1 MNPYHSQLSSETSG
15 ASRARLACLMGLG
28 LSLGF
33 MLLSATGCSSNGSFK
48 VNNIDIGKGLST
60 LGHAKDALTEVSESE
75 EIALGK
81 GIAGNLLGIAPL
93 LADAG
98 VQNYVNKVGRW
109 VSLHSERPDL
119 PWTFAVLD
127 DASTNAFAAPGGYI
141 VITRG
146 LLGKLNSEA
155 ELAGVLGHEIA
166 HVLQRHHLNALQ
178 KSSGMSALKD
188 GLSFVLTAKNQD
200 TRFVKVV
207 DAGTE
212 LYTRGLDKEDEFESD
227 SMGAVLAA
235 RAGYDPYALASV
247 LQTLQHQSPDDAGMA
262 MLFRTHPSLDVRLQR
277 LEAVMAGEFEQLQSL
292 PAVEDRFKLS
302 LGGMAKTG
310 P

>member
-1 MNPYHSQLSSETSG
+1 MNQGKHQSSTDSSG
-15 ASRARLACLMGLG
+15 MACRVGSLLACPALLALVLFGAVG
-28 LSLGF
+28 CGSNSGF
-33 MLLSATGCSSNGSFK
+33 K
-48 VNNIDIGKGLST
+48 INNIDIGKGLST
-60 LGHAKDALTEVSESE
+60 LGHAKDALTQVSEPE
-75 EIALGK
+75 EIALGQ
-81 GIAGNLLGIAPL
+81 GIAANLLGSAPL
-93 LADAG
+93 LADAK

-166 HVLQRHHLNALQ
+166 HVLRRHHLLALQ

-188 GLSFVLTAKNQD
+188 GLSFVLTAKDQD

-247 LQTLQHQSPDDAGMA
+247 LQTLQRQGKDDAGMA
-262 MLFRTHPSLDVRLQR
+262 MLFRTHPSMADRLQR
-277 LEAVMAGEFEQLQSL
+277 LEAAMSESFERLPPL
-292 PAVEDRFKLS
+292 PAIEDRFQHQLK
-302 LGGMAKTG
+302 GVARTG